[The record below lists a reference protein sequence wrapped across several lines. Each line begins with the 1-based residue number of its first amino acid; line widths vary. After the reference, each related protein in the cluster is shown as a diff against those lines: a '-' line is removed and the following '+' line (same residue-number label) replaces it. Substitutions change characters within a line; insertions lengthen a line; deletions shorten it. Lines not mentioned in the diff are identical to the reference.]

1 MKSNE
6 HKKLTYEDRFDR
18 KFACWVKNNPKAW
31 KWFKRKNRKRYRRI
45 VKMRK
50 EDDA

>member
-6 HKKLTYEDRFDR
+6 HKKLTFEDRFDR

-31 KWFKRKNRKRYRRI
+31 AWFKRQNRRKYRRM
-45 VKMRK
+45 KKDMRG
-50 EDDA
+50 DID